1 MTMRVS
7 FAALVGAAV
16 LLSAVSLIAHHSF
29 GGTYNVDRQITIK
42 GTIVQ
47 LTLRSPHSFVY
58 VEVPDQGG
66 APQRWTIEGA
76 SAQQFAQQGF
86 EKDAFKV
93 GDPVEIVGNPS
104 RSPNSTRARLI
115 KITRT
120 TDGRTWGSRTG
131 EVVN

>member
-1 MTMRVS
+1 MRNQL
-7 FAALVGAAV
+7 AALAAAAM
-16 LLSAVSLIAHHSF
+16 LWAIPATAHHSF

-58 VEVPDQGG
+58 VEVHG
-66 APQRWTIEGA
+66 ADGSTERWTIEGA
-76 SAQQFAQQGF
+76 SARQFVQQGF
-86 EKDAFKV
+86 DKDTFKV

-120 TDGRTWGSRTG
+120 TDGRTWGSQAG